1 MRAVVEFCCL
11 QSEGSDEKQ
20 IFCINLKIEP
30 TGGFGCGVKRKSE
43 GKDDFQPVGERR
55 NTRGWTVLEDSV
67 AVLETPQP
75 PPGSRD
81 EG

>member
-1 MRAVVEFCCL
+1 MSTDSA
-11 QSEGSDEKQ
+11 S
-20 IFCINLKIEP
+20 
-30 TGGFGCGVKRKSE
+30 TGGIGCGVKRESE
-43 GKDDFQPVGERR
+43 GKDGFQPVEEIR

-75 PPGSRD
+75 PPRSQD

>member
-1 MRAVVEFCCL
+1 MGLRE
-11 QSEGSDEKQ
+11 
-20 IFCINLKIEP
+20 
-30 TGGFGCGVKRKSE
+30 SE
-43 GKDDFQPVGERR
+43 GKDGFQPVGERR

-75 PPGSRD
+75 PPRSQD

>member
-1 MRAVVEFCCL
+1 MVELCCP
-11 QSEGSDEKQ
+11 QSEGSDEKHRFY
-20 IFCINLKIEP
+20 ITLKREP
-30 TGGFGCGVKRKSE
+30 TGGIGCGVKRKSE
-43 GKDDFQPVGERR
+43 GKDDFWPVGERQ

-67 AVLETPQP
+67 AVLETLQH